1 MRIKENG
8 FSDVLVEKA
17 RHLQYKALCD
27 PVLNGS
33 MIDST
38 VVMRKRES
46 MCWCEGI
53 VTTSSSVIVELSVK
67 RVIEVDVHAR
77 KLLSVNKEDLSGV
90 DHNQVLDLSDDG
102 ERWEGDVLNGQPYG
116 WGVEYDSENRMA
128 YEGFRLGEVNVCY
141 GIQYYSDLGVI
152 EYKGE
157 WFEGK
162 RWGRGVWYNRKG
174 EVKFDG
180 KWIDGGHKVG
190 KRAKVG
196 ENPLLHSCIEE
207 LTVSSNCCNEEEWT
221 ALDLSFMFNL
231 RELKV
236 GNKCFL
242 YVQEMKLVGLKN
254 LESVTVGDDC
264 FNRGVMR
271 CCANPRCHFQLKN
284 CERIKELKIGCDS
297 FVCYSTIDIE
307 SVDSLEVIEIGRM
320 NGKDGSFIYSSL
332 ELKSDSQWMK

>member
-1 MRIKENG
+1 MKQGG
-8 FSDVLVEKA
+8 FSAVLVEKA

-27 PVLNGS
+27 PILNGS

-38 VVMRKRES
+38 VVMRRRES

-53 VTTSSSVIVELSVK
+53 VTVSSSVIVELSVK

-77 KLLSVNKEDLSGV
+77 KLLSVGKEDLSGIE
-90 DHNQVLDLSDDG
+90 HNQVLDLSDDG

-162 RWGRGVWYNRKG
+162 RWGRGAWYNRTG
-174 EVKFDG
+174 EVMFDG
-180 KWIDGGHKVG
+180 TWIDGGHEVG
-190 KRAKVG
+190 RRAEVG
-196 ENPLLHSCIEE
+196 EDPFLHSCIEE

-236 GNKCFL
+236 GNECFM
-242 YVQEMKLVGLKN
+242 YVQEMKLTGLKN

-264 FNRGVMR
+264 FNSKLFDMY
-271 CCANPRCHFQLKN
+271 PDHRCHFHLKN

-297 FVCYSTIDIE
+297 FALYSTIEIE
-307 SVDSLEVIEIGRM
+307 CVDSLEVIEIGGM
-320 NGKDGSFIYSSL
+320 NEEDGCFIYSSL
-332 ELKSDSQWMK
+332 ELKSDSRWME

>member
-1 MRIKENG
+1 MKRMKQEG
-8 FSDVLVEKA
+8 FSAVLAEKA

-27 PVLNGS
+27 PILNGS

-53 VTTSSSVIVELSVK
+53 VTASSSVIVELSVK

-90 DHNQVLDLSDDG
+90 DHNQVLDLSDEG
-102 ERWEGDVLNGQPYG
+102 ERWEGDVLNGQPDG

-162 RWGRGVWYNRKG
+162 RWGRGVWYNR
-174 EVKFDG
+174 
-180 KWIDGGHKVG
+180 
-190 KRAKVG
+190 
-196 ENPLLHSCIEE
+196 
-207 LTVSSNCCNEEEWT
+207 T
-221 ALDLSFMFNL
+221 
-231 RELKV
+231 
-236 GNKCFL
+236 
-242 YVQEMKLVGLKN
+242 
-254 LESVTVGDDC
+254 
-264 FNRGVMR
+264 
-271 CCANPRCHFQLKN
+271 
-284 CERIKELKIGCDS
+284 
-297 FVCYSTIDIE
+297 
-307 SVDSLEVIEIGRM
+307 
-320 NGKDGSFIYSSL
+320 
-332 ELKSDSQWMK
+332 